1 MANSTKSA
9 IGVDNRVSSCGK
21 GHFSCFEDN
30 NSQASCST
38 FTNGFFLGV
47 ATVVTTI
54 TGPSPMPVTTSSETG
69 ATSAA
74 VSTAAYPCPDLD
86 GTSYTDATGNN
97 YKIQCSTNYPGNDLP
112 AVHADTFEECL
123 RVCDAYVP
131 EPSAASEASCIGV
144 SWGAGNPGGN
154 CYPKYQIT
162 TINTNDGGLSS
173 GYHVNYTLPKSA
185 VTNQGNSLSILNAP
199 ATSSTHS
206 ATSTIMRTPTPS
218 GSSDGHAAVG
228 VSAGVGVLVPV
239 GLAVFAG
246 FFYLIRRRSKR
257 RPEGLLDV
265 HAVANEKNDNGL
277 REQRAERRLD
287 ELPAENLPGE
297 LSVPHRP
304 RAELK

>member
-54 TGPSPMPVTTSSETG
+54 TGPSPMPVTTSSKTG

-86 GTSYTDATGNN
+86 GTSYTDATGNS
-97 YKIQCSTNYPGNDLP
+97 YKIQCSTNDPGNDLP

-144 SWGAGNPGGN
+144 SWGQEVRVAIAIPSTKSPPLTLMMAVFRAG
-154 CYPKYQIT
+154 T
-162 TINTNDGGLSS
+162 
-173 GYHVNYTLPKSA
+173 
-185 VTNQGNSLSILNAP
+185 
-199 ATSSTHS
+199 
-206 ATSTIMRTPTPS
+206 TSTIRCQNQ
-218 GSSDGHAAVG
+218 
-228 VSAGVGVLVPV
+228 L
-239 GLAVFAG
+239 
-246 FFYLIRRRSKR
+246 
-257 RPEGLLDV
+257 
-265 HAVANEKNDNGL
+265 
-277 REQRAERRLD
+277 
-287 ELPAENLPGE
+287 
-297 LSVPHRP
+297 
-304 RAELK
+304 